1 MLLICSSERNVQRPS
16 LPTPITPI
24 MTNQQVFT
32 PPQSFAQLLSS
43 QDFSQPFQQP
53 APVQQLPQ
61 QSQQQ
66 SQAFQNAMIWMFNQF
81 KKPPP
86 QL

>member
-1 MLLICSSERNVQRPS
+1 MLLTGSSERNVQRPS
-16 LPTPITPI
+16 LPTPTTLI

-32 PPQSFAQLLSS
+32 PPSSAQLFSS

-53 APVQQLPQ
+53 PPVQQSPQ

-81 KKPPP
+81 NKPPP